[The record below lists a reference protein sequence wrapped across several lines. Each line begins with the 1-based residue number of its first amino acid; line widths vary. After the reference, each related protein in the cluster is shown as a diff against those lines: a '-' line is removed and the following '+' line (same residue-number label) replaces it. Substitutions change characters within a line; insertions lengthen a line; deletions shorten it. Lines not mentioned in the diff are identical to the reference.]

1 METTIGE
8 TISRVRNVMK
18 AVKEDAFITDRFLYS
33 LILKYGKAYIKM
45 QEERDQVQKLSALF
59 KTVPCVELIEVDKI
73 EACCGGIKT
82 NCKIMRTKEKLP
94 EIISGKNGPM
104 FRTISSID
112 GSIEVHPTEPR
123 TYTSMANTT
132 TFKYNNKKYYWFL
145 NGYLYFPNIHWPS
158 VRIEAIWE
166 GDISAI
172 ACDAKEDE
180 SEECPRRQDQLSAIP
195 DYLFAEVEKQVLQ
208 ELGITTQIP
217 PDVGGDDKQNIFR

>member
-45 QEERDQVQKLSALF
+45 QEERDQVQKLSSLF
-59 KTVPCVELIEVDKI
+59 RSVPCVELIEVDKI

-82 NCKIMRTKEKLP
+82 NCTIMRTKEKLP
-94 EIISGKNGPM
+94 DIITGKNGPLI
-104 FRTISSID
+104 RLVSSID
-112 GSIEVHPTEPR
+112 VSIEVHQTEPR
-123 TYTSMANTT
+123 TYTSMSNTSN
-132 TFKYNNKKYYWFL
+132 FKYNKKKYYWYL
-145 NGYLYFPNIHWPS
+145 NDYLYFPNITWPS

-172 ACDAKEDE
+172 ACDAN
-180 SEECPRRQDQLSAIP
+180 EEEKSCPKRQDQISAIP

-217 PDVGGDDKQNIFR
+217 PDVGGDDKQNVLR